1 MIMFR
6 LAAIVMLT
14 VLGANSASARTWH
27 VRKDRTGDST
37 VIQDAVDH
45 AAAGDTIR
53 IGPGRFEEKRPYTSY
68 PPANAEKWTFD
79 VYVAVDVAD
88 LTIIGSGSDQTI
100 IGPPAPLW
108 VNPEQPKVICAFSR
122 VQRLVVEDLAM
133 ENVFGGIYKE
143 GGALEVRRCR
153 TLGCRV
159 GISTWS
165 EGGTIV
171 EDCRMQDL
179 DYGIIGAY
187 PARNLT
193 VAQCE
198 LVTCSASFDHV
209 VGAAVVDCTIDG
221 YSVGCQF
228 ANNSTGSVVG
238 CVFTNQSNVGISVI
252 SGSVVDVTSNQVSGS
267 AVNLLARSAA
277 VVSGWNNYL
286 SGGWYATIWISRSN
300 IQLHG
305 CQILHVSG
313 PTVLVDAFLY
323 SPTQYQDMTNNYW
336 GTDSAATI
344 AGWIV
349 DGNDDPS
356 VYGVVQFEPFQ
367 GQPVSSESTTWGDL
381 KALWR

>member
-1 MIMFR
+1 MRNLLVVLIW
-6 LAAIVMLT
+6 T
-14 VLGANSASARTWH
+14 VIASGADARTWH
-27 VRKDRTGDST
+27 VLKDGTGDYT

-53 IGPGRFEEKRPYTSY
+53 IGPGRFEEKRPYTTY
-68 PPANAEKWTFD
+68 PTVNAEKWTFD
-79 VYVAVDVAD
+79 VYVAVDVAA

-100 IGPPAPLW
+100 IGPPSRLW
-108 VNPEQPKVICAFSR
+108 VNPEQPKVISALPR

-153 TLGCRV
+153 TQGCRA

-165 EGGTIV
+165 EVGTIV
-171 EDCRMQDL
+171 EDCRFQDI
-179 DYGIIGAY
+179 DYGIVSSY

-193 VAQCE
+193 VAQCDF
-198 LVTCSASFDHV
+198 LRCTASFDHT
-209 VGAAVVDCTIDG
+209 VGAAVVNCTFDG

-228 ANNSTGSVVG
+228 ANNSSGSIVG

-252 SGSVVDVTSNQVSGS
+252 SGSAVDVTGNQISGS
-267 AVNLLARSAA
+267 GVNLLARSAA
-277 VVSGWNNYL
+277 VVSGRNNDL

-300 IQLHG
+300 VQLHG

-323 SPTQYQDMTNNYW
+323 PPTQYLDLTNNYW

-349 DGNDDPS
+349 DGSDDPS

-367 GQPVSSESTTWGDL
+367 GQLVSSESTSWGDL
-381 KALWR
+381 KASFR